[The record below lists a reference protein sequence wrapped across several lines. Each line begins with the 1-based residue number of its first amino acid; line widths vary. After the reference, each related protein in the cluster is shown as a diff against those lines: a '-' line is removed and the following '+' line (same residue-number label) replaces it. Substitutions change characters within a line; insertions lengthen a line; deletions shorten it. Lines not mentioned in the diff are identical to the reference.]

1 MPGLAAVFG
10 IEPGVKVQ
18 VQPGRYHVRGAL
30 NGMTYLDQVAMADN
44 LPSLAGWRGAGGER
58 VQASAQVGLPSP
70 VRGRGVGGEGSLRA
84 PTRFGVLGAKVTF
97 KPAGGQV
104 IGTFNDGSPA
114 AVANKLGRGQAVYV
128 GACPAISY
136 IKDAKFVPAEL
147 KERWPAA
154 QRRFINSA
162 ARRRGVPRL
171 VELSH
176 PVVEAGVY
184 DAPAGS
190 ALVLANFTYASVD
203 KLQVRLCVATRPK
216 AVHSVEQGPLRFTA
230 EPAAP
235 GSHAA
240 GFPHRVTFTLK
251 LGTNDVVLIE

>member
-1 MPGLAAVFG
+1 
-10 IEPGVKVQ
+10 
-18 VQPGRYHVRGAL
+18 
-30 NGMTYLDQVAMADN
+30 MTYLDQVAMADN

-184 DAPAGS
+184 DAPEGT
-190 ALVLANFTYASVD
+190 ALVLANFTYEPIK
-203 KLQVRLCVATRPK
+203 KLEVRLCVARPPGN
-216 AVHSVEQGPLRFTA
+216 VRSVERGPLRFTT
-230 EPAAP
+230 EPAAAGNHSP
-235 GSHAA
+235 GY
-240 GFPHRVTFTLK
+240 PRRVTFTLN
-251 LGTNDVVLIE
+251 LGLNDIVIVD